1 MGGIIVPDNDFNELA
16 RAIENMHN
24 MEQYEY
30 DNMVE
35 RGFKAVYTKFD
46 MSKLVK
52 EVMYIYDD
60 LISK

>member
-1 MGGIIVPDNDFNELA
+1 MGGIVVPDNDFNELA
-16 RAIENMHN
+16 RAIENMHS
-24 MEQYEY
+24 MEKYEY